1 MDTIFFTGIV
11 GSLVLVT
18 GAAWPEIKDV
28 NHPTKSIKNWL
39 FAVGGLVM
47 LLYAVL
53 GYQQG
58 SPIFF
63 VFLEIL
69 VLVANILM
77 MLNTDDRFNTVVIVL
92 SGLALVVWSLS
103 LFVGYNTILL
113 ILGLSV
119 LGLGY
124 AFKMGTVRRS
134 VALTLGSILI
144 VFYSYLEASWIFFW
158 LNIFFAVFSGYYV
171 TKALAQRRVQ

>member
-1 MDTIFFTGIV
+1 MDSIFLTGIA
-11 GSLVLVT
+11 GSLVLIT
-18 GAAWPEIKDV
+18 GAAWPETKDV
-28 NHPTKSIKNWL
+28 DHPTKSIKNWL
-39 FAVGGLVM
+39 FAVGGLIM

-53 GYQQG
+53 GYRHG

-69 VLVANILM
+69 VLVASILM
-77 MLNTDDRFNTVVIVL
+77 MLNTDDRFNTVVIML
-92 SGLALVVWSLS
+92 SGLVLVVWSLR
-103 LFVGYNTILL
+103 LFAGYNTILL
-113 ILGLSV
+113 ILGLST

-134 VALTLGSILI
+134 MALTLGSVLI

-158 LNIFFAVFSGYYV
+158 LNIFFAVFSWYYV
-171 TKALAQRRVQ
+171 VRALAHKR